1 MHIKCYFYVSMTK
14 KEKIENIARELFL
27 KHGFKKVTIDE
38 ICKKAHVSRKTYYTF
53 YENKIALVL
62 FVIDDISSDTIRKF
76 KMVIEGEGSFA
87 EKMEQS
93 LELKYQFSKT
103 ITMEFVADFFDPG
116 ATDILEYWQK
126 MMLESMSLLMGFL
139 KEGQRTGE
147 MNPDLNLDYVMW
159 YFQKLSEIIKSPE
172 ITRMFPNA
180 EEMVKQISK
189 TMIYGIMPI
198 RANNE

>member
-1 MHIKCYFYVSMTK
+1 MTK
-14 KEKIENIARELFL
+14 KEKIEYIAKELFL

-62 FVIDDISSDTIRKF
+62 FVVDDISSETIRKF
-76 KMVIEGEGSFA
+76 KTVINGEGAFA

-93 LELKYQFSKT
+93 LKLKYQFSKT

-116 ATDILEYWQK
+116 AAEILDYWQK
-126 MMLESMSLLMGFL
+126 MMHESMSILMEFL
-139 KEGQRTGE
+139 KEGQRTGD

-159 YFQKLSEIIKSPE
+159 YFQKLSEIIRSPE
-172 ITRMFPNA
+172 ISAMFSNP
-180 EEMVKQISK
+180 EEMAKQVSK

>member
-1 MHIKCYFYVSMTK
+1 MTK

>member
-1 MHIKCYFYVSMTK
+1 MTK

-53 YENKIALVL
+53 YENKIALVM

-76 KMVIEGEGSFA
+76 KTVIEGEGTFA

-116 ATDILEYWQK
+116 ATEILEYWQK
-126 MMLESMSLLMGFL
+126 MMLQSMNLLTEFL

-147 MNPDLNLDYVMW
+147 MNPDLNLNYVMW
-159 YFQKLSEIIKSPE
+159 YFQKISEVIKSPE
-172 ITRMFPNA
+172 IAGMFANP
-180 EEMVKQISK
+180 EEMVKQVSK

-198 RANNE
+198 NSPRF

>member
-1 MHIKCYFYVSMTK
+1 MTK
-14 KEKIENIARELFL
+14 KEKIEFVAKELFL

-53 YENKIALVL
+53 YENKTALVL
-62 FVIDDISSDTIRKF
+62 FILNQISSGTILMF
-76 KMVIEGEGSFA
+76 KSVVSGGGTFA

-116 ATDILEYWQK
+116 ATEILEYWQK
-126 MMLESMSLLMGFL
+126 MMQESMVILTEFF

-147 MNPDLNLDYVMW
+147 MNPNLNLDYVMW
-159 YFQKLSEIIKSPE
+159 YFQKLSEMIQSSE
-172 ITRMFPNA
+172 IAGMFANA
-180 EEMVKQISK
+180 EEMVKQISQ
-189 TMIYGIMPI
+189 TMIYGIMPVKS
-198 RANNE
+198 NHE

>member
-1 MHIKCYFYVSMTK
+1 MHIQCYFYVSMTK

>member
-1 MHIKCYFYVSMTK
+1 MTK
-14 KEKIENIARELFL
+14 KEKIEYVARELFL

-53 YENKIALVL
+53 YDNKIALVL
-62 FVIDDISSDTIRKF
+62 FVINDISSDTIRKF
-76 KMVIEGEGSFA
+76 KTVIEGEGTFA
-87 EKMEQS
+87 EKMEQA
-93 LELKYQFSKT
+93 LELKYEFSKT

-116 ATDILEYWQK
+116 AVEILEYWQK
-126 MMLESMSLLMGFL
+126 MMLESMSLLTEFL

-159 YFQKLSEIIKSPE
+159 YFQKLSEVIKSPE
-172 ITRMFPNA
+172 IAGMFANA
-180 EEMVKQISK
+180 EEMTKQISK

>member
-1 MHIKCYFYVSMTK
+1 MTK
-14 KEKIENIARELFL
+14 KEKIEYIAKELFL

-62 FVIDDISSDTIRKF
+62 FVVDDISSETIRKF
-76 KMVIEGEGSFA
+76 KTVINGEGAFA

-93 LELKYQFSKT
+93 LELKHQFSKT
-103 ITMEFVADFFDPG
+103 ITMEFVTDFFDPG
-116 ATDILEYWQK
+116 AAEILDYWQK
-126 MMLESMSLLMGFL
+126 MMQESMSILMEFL

-147 MNPDLNLDYVMW
+147 MNPDLNLDFVMW
-159 YFQKLSEIIKSPE
+159 YFQKLSEIIRSPE
-172 ITRMFPNA
+172 ISAMFSNP
-180 EEMVKQISK
+180 EEMVKQVSK

>member
-1 MHIKCYFYVSMTK
+1 LHIKCYFYVSMTK

>member
-1 MHIKCYFYVSMTK
+1 MTK

-62 FVIDDISSDTIRKF
+62 FVIDDISSETIRKF
-76 KMVIEGEGSFA
+76 KTVIEGEGSFA

-116 ATDILEYWQK
+116 AAEILEYWKK
-126 MMLESMSLLMGFL
+126 MMLESMSLLMEFL

-172 ITRMFPNA
+172 ISGMFPNA

>member
-1 MHIKCYFYVSMTK
+1 MHTECYICFNMTK
-14 KEKIENIARELFL
+14 KEKIEYIARELFL

-53 YENKIALVL
+53 YENKVALVS
-62 FVIDDISSDTIRKF
+62 FIINEISTDAIESYKAVIAGPGT
-76 KMVIEGEGSFA
+76 FA
-87 EKMEQS
+87 EKLEKS
-93 LELKYQFSKT
+93 LDLKYQFSKT

-116 ATDILEYWQK
+116 AAEILEYWK
-126 MMLESMSLLMGFL
+126 GMMQESMMILMDFL

-172 ITRMFPNA
+172 ITGMFANA
-180 EEMVKQISK
+180 EEMVKQVSK
-189 TMIYGIMPI
+189 TMIYGIMPV